1 MLQES
6 VSEWMQTALQ
16 LVAAAASALVAIILH
31 EVAHGWA
38 AAALG
43 DQTARRAGRLSIK
56 PWRHVDRVGT
66 LLVPGLLLAGQLLAL
81 GRVAFLFG
89 WAKPVPVSTA
99 GFAHPRRGMMLVAAA
114 GPAMNF
120 CLAWLGALALH
131 GVGLLEGDG
140 GAVFADAL
148 SLFILYNLALGLFN
162 LLPLPPLDGGRI
174 VVGLLPRP
182 LALGWARIERF
193 GIVLVL
199 AGLFV
204 LPALLRQAGLR
215 FDPLHGLLGRV
226 LPAAFGLTLWLA
238 GSPSADGL

>member
-1 MLQES
+1 MLQQG
-6 VSEWMQTALQ
+6 MQTTVQ
-16 LVAAAASALVAIILH
+16 LVAAAVSALIAIILH

-43 DQTARRAGRLSIK
+43 DQTAWRAGRLSIK

-66 LLVPGLLLAGQLLAL
+66 LLVPGFLLAGQLLTI
-81 GRVAFLFG
+81 GRVDFMFG
-89 WAKPVPVSTA
+89 WAKPVPVSAA
-99 GFAHPRRGMMLVAAA
+99 GFANPRRGMMMVAAA

-120 CLAWLGALALH
+120 GLAWLGALGLH
-131 GVGLLEGDG
+131 GARG
-140 GAVFADAL
+140 VFADAL

-174 VVGLLPRP
+174 VVGLLPLR
-182 LALGWARIERF
+182 LALGWARIERV
-193 GIVLVL
+193 GIALVL
-199 AGLFV
+199 SGLFV
-204 LPALLRQAGLR
+204 LPALLRQGGLR
-215 FDPLHGLLGRV
+215 FDPLRGLLGQA

>member
-1 MLQES
+1 MLQQG
-6 VSEWMQTALQ
+6 MQTAVQ
-16 LVAAAASALVAIILH
+16 LVAAAVSALIAIILH

-66 LLVPGLLLAGQLLAL
+66 LLVPGLLLAGQLLTL
-81 GRVAFLFG
+81 GRVAFMFG
-89 WAKPVPVSTA
+89 WAKPVPVSAA
-99 GFAHPRRGMMLVAAA
+99 GFANPRRGMMLVAAA

-120 CLAWLGALALH
+120 CLAWLGALGLH
-131 GVGLLEGDG
+131 GAGLLDG
-140 GAVFADAL
+140 GGAMLADAL

-174 VVGLLPRP
+174 VVGLLPLR

-193 GIVLVL
+193 GIALVL

-204 LPALLRQAGLR
+204 LPALLRQGGLR
-215 FDPLHGLLGRV
+215 FDPLHGLLGHA

-238 GSPSADGL
+238 GSPGADGP

>member
-1 MLQES
+1 
-6 VSEWMQTALQ
+6 MQTTVQ
-16 LVAAAASALVAIILH
+16 LVAAALSALIAIILH

-66 LLVPGLLLAGQLLAL
+66 LLVPGVLLAGQLLAL
-81 GRVAFLFG
+81 GRVEMMFG
-89 WAKPVPVSTA
+89 WAKPVPVCTA
-99 GFAHPRRGMMLVAAA
+99 GFANPRRGMMLVAAA

-120 CLAWLGALALH
+120 ALAWLGALALH
-131 GVGLLEGDG
+131 G
-140 GAVFADAL
+140 AVLADAL
-148 SLFILYNLALGLFN
+148 SLFIVYNLALGLFN

-174 VVGLLPRP
+174 VVGLLPLR

-193 GIVLVL
+193 GVVLVL

-204 LPALLRQAGLR
+204 LPAMLRAGGLR

-238 GSPSADGL
+238 GSPSADGP